1 MGLGKGKSVLFMF
14 RFEAVD
20 IIKKRNMSSNYIGQ
34 EKYIKCKLACFNM
47 DDILTP
53 KLPKTITVCV
63 YNTYTCA
70 FIYTDTYFNE

>member
-1 MGLGKGKSVLFMF
+1 MF
-14 RFEAVD
+14 RFEAVN

-34 EKYIKCKLACFNM
+34 KKYIKYKLACFKM

-70 FIYTDTYFNE
+70 FIYTYMCIDMSFICIYMNT